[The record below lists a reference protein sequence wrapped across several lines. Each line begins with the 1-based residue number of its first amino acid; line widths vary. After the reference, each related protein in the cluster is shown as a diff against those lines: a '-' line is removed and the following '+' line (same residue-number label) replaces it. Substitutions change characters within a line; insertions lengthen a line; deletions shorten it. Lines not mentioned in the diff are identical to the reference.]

1 MKLLKSTLN
10 IEEHLKLLEELLLLN
25 QNCVLILDTN
35 ILIWLYRVN
44 KEARFELF
52 NWMADLKHDKKIIIP
67 SWSIHE
73 YNIHLQ

>member
-10 IEEHLKLLEELLLLN
+10 IEEHLSSLENLLLFDKDSI
-25 QNCVLILDTN
+25 LILDTN

-52 NWMADLKHDKKIIIP
+52 NWMSDLKHDKKIIIP
-67 SWSIHE
+67 FSLS
-73 YNIHLQ
+73 